1 MGQVFFYSIISSLYL
16 ITCGNIF
23 IKSKKNFV
31 SDICK
36 VGIFGSAILSFTSLF
51 LNFFFPIDQNISSII
66 FLFFLIPALIYFVKT
81 GTLKYTLIISII
93 SGAITTLIIILDNI
107 YRPDAGLY
115 HLPYTKIINEN
126 KIIFG
131 VANIHFRF
139 GHISIL
145 QYLNAIYNNHLFG
158 DNGIILPI
166 ASIFSL
172 LIIFFISE
180 VFNELKKNKIYS
192 LYIFF
197 IITYILYGYNRYSE
211 FGNDAL
217 GHILLLFVSSIFFKK
232 IQFNE
237 NKTIKE
243 IIFLSIFIFMNKA
256 TLIIVF
262 ALPFYFIICSAS
274 IKKFINKT
282 NFIAIIFLLL
292 WITKNI
298 IISGCAIYP
307 ITKTCFTKLSWYSDD
322 EKFSVS
328 SKTQSLDNEAWTK
341 GWPDKKDLNI
351 TQQEYVKNFNWISVW
366 SNHHGIVIFKKLS
379 IFILFLIIIDLLLIK
394 YADKKKLKENKLFN
408 SENNKLLYLIL
419 VFASGIF
426 LWFLRFPVYRYGS
439 SYLIIFLISSN
450 IFFLKNYIRNINS
463 NKIILFFRILT
474 VLIIIIFI
482 FKNIVRIYKNYDQ
495 KYYNYPWPKIYSDL
509 SNLKIITKPIYYNNS
524 VIYYLANQECHYN
537 SAPCSNYAVNNVSF
551 FMKNGYKIYKVIK

>member
-51 LNFFFPIDQNISSII
+51 LNFFFPIEQNISSII

-180 VFNELKKNKIYS
+180 VFNEFKKNKIYS

-379 IFILFLIIIDLLLIK
+379 IFILFLIMIDLLLIK

-474 VLIIIIFI
+474 VLLIIIFI

-509 SNLKIITKPIYYNNS
+509 SNLRIITKPIYYNNS
-524 VIYYLANQECHYN
+524 VIYYLANKECHYN

-551 FMKNGYKIYKVIK
+551 FMKNGYKIYKIIK

>member
-16 ITCGNIF
+16 IACGNVF

-328 SKTQSLDNEAWTK
+328 SKIQSLDNEAWTK

-379 IFILFLIIIDLLLIK
+379 IFILFLIMIDLLLIK

-474 VLIIIIFI
+474 VLLIIIFI

-509 SNLKIITKPIYYNNS
+509 SNLRIITKPIYYNNS
-524 VIYYLANQECHYN
+524 VIYYLANKECHYN

-551 FMKNGYKIYKVIK
+551 FMKNGYKIYKIIK